1 MRHLRLDSRATVND
15 EVLIFGN
22 PIAGRGQGQRIANR
36 LAARLSA
43 EGYTVHTMMKRPDF
57 LKRDEVVRADAR
69 AAIAIGGDGTL
80 RAVSDRMSRE
90 CLDSSCP
97 IPPLLIVPLGT
108 ANLMGRHLGI
118 RWNTKTLET
127 EVSRVLRAHR
137 VVKLDAARA
146 NGKLFLL
153 MAGVGFDAHVVHEL
167 ARIRTGPI
175 RMTSYLF
182 PTALAVKAYSYPA
195 LHVWVDGL
203 DIFPPNPAFA
213 FVGNIAEYGTGFPIL
228 PHARPDDELLDVCVL
243 PCHSPTDLVQLFLK
257 AAAGEHLAMEGVVYV
272 KGKHVRIESAEPVPV
287 QLDGDSAGHTPVEID
302 LLPVQLPFIVP

>member
-1 MRHLRLDSRATVND
+1 MAVNH

-36 LAARLSA
+36 LAARLAA
-43 EGYTVHTMMKRPDF
+43 EGYSVHTLMKLPELLR
-57 LKRDEVVRADAR
+57 RDEVIRPNTR

-80 RAVSDRMSRE
+80 RAVADRVSRE
-90 CLDSSCP
+90 CLDSNCP
-97 IPPLLIVPLGT
+97 IPPLLVVPLGT

-118 RWNTKTLET
+118 RWKSKTLET
-127 EVSRVLRAHR
+127 DVTRVLGTHR
-137 VVKLDAARA
+137 VIKLDAARA

-175 RMTSYLF
+175 RMTSYLL
-182 PTALAVKAYSYPA
+182 PAALAVKGCRYTP
-195 LHVWVDGL
+195 LHVWVDGREV
-203 DIFPPNPAFA
+203 FAANPGFA

-228 PHARPDDELLDVCVL
+228 PHARSDDELLDICVL
-243 PCHSPTDLVQLFLK
+243 PCKTPTELVPLFLK
-257 AAAGEHLAMEGVVYV
+257 AAAGEHLGMEGVVYV

-287 QLDGDSAGHTPVEID
+287 QLDGDFAGHTPVEID
-302 LLPVQLPFIVP
+302 LLPVRLPFMVP